1 MKNGISKLRLR
12 RIADLRRRRA
22 AKTTEK
28 VSFANGTF
36 LAVVY
41 SVVAVLVSLGCEVL
55 TSRFAGHPAGGDL
68 RWTLCT
74 DTIVLAISVA
84 VARLLLG
91 LLSPKILAR
100 NSRLLLLC
108 VTAILGNALHSAIV
122 IAFAQPRILNHLPE
136 YCKNIEFFIPFLVPY
151 MFVPMLST
159 LLCGAG
165 AGISLGA
172 AMAVQNLVF
181 VPGAESLPVTL
192 TGMLLAFAVPFCVQN
207 VHKRGTLLE
216 VSGLVLALQIPI
228 VAAAVCLGKILHK
241 TGFADVNPA
250 ICIVYTLT
258 SVALSL
264 IAVLLALPVLERI
277 FGACSNIRI
286 GEFAD
291 LSNPI
296 LERLSLEAPGTYH
309 HSICVA
315 QLAAAA
321 AEQIGANAILAR
333 VGSYY
338 HDIGKLSR
346 PGSFTENLAP
356 GQTNPHDSMQP
367 SVSALVLASHVKDG
381 VALAIDGNLP
391 AAVRDVI
398 EEHHGSTL
406 MSFFY
411 NKAVE
416 QAAAKA
422 RETGVEAE
430 RVSKAQFRYAGRRP
444 RTAESAIVL
453 LADSVEASSRSLN
466 APTPQ
471 IIENHVNRIVSE
483 KAADGQLNDSPL
495 TYRDVEEIKRCF
507 IATLGRIMHTRVAYP
522 SAREGGAVEEKGVD
536 NDDGNDSASP
546 QTRP

>member
-12 RIADLRRRRA
+12 RIANLRRRRA
-22 AKTTEK
+22 ARTGEK
-28 VSFANGTF
+28 VSFANGTV

-41 SVVAVLVSLGCEVL
+41 ALLAVLAALGCEIL
-55 TSRFAGHPAGGDL
+55 TSKFAGYPPGEDL
-68 RWTLCT
+68 PWTLCI
-74 DTIVLAISVA
+74 DTIVLAVSVA
-84 VARLLLG
+84 VARLLLE
-91 LLSPKILAR
+91 LLAPKLLAR
-100 NSRLLLLC
+100 NSRILLLC
-108 VTAILGNALHSAIV
+108 VIAILGNALHSAIV
-122 IAFAQPRILNHLPE
+122 VAVAQPQIMNHLPE
-136 YCKNIEFFIPFLVPY
+136 CCQNIRILIPSLVPY
-151 MFVPMLST
+151 LFVPMLST

-172 AMAVQNLVF
+172 AMAVQNLLF

-192 TGMLLAFAVPFCVQN
+192 IGMLMAFAVPFCVQN
-207 VHKRGTLLE
+207 VHKRITLLN
-216 VSGLVLALQIPI
+216 VSFLVLALQIPI
-228 VAAAVCLGKILHK
+228 TAAAVYLGRFLDE
-241 TGFADVNPA
+241 TGLAAENPA
-250 ICIVYTLT
+250 HCIGYIVA
-258 SVALSL
+258 SVAVSL
-264 IAVLLALPVLERI
+264 IDVLLFLPLLERI

-291 LSNPI
+291 LSNPL

-309 HSICVA
+309 HSLCVA
-315 QLAAAA
+315 NLAAAA

-356 GQTNPHDSMQP
+356 GQTNPHDAMQP

-422 RETGVEAE
+422 RETGAEAE
-430 RVSKAQFRYAGRRP
+430 HVSEAQFRYSGRRP

-453 LADSVEASSRSLN
+453 LADSVEASSRSLT

-471 IIENHVNRIVSE
+471 IIESHVNRIVSE

-522 SAREGGAVEEKGVD
+522 NARDAGAAAEKEVG
-536 NDDGNDSASP
+536 NDDGNNPASP
-546 QTRP
+546 QARP